1 MALEKNIRNIVDFS
15 RSSVTTSEARAR
27 RNDFSDHGVEAL
39 MNTHHPK
46 RSPQHLL
53 GLLFAHGSRTR
64 RVSLPRTSIKMSV
77 FTPSGKSAVK
87 IRV

>member
-1 MALEKNIRNIVDFS
+1 MALEKNILNIVDFS
-15 RSSVTTSEARAR
+15 RAAVSSSEVYDR
-27 RNDFSDHGVEAL
+27 RVSNGSGFEDL
-39 MNTHHPK
+39 LNTHHPK

-64 RVSLPRTSIKMSV
+64 RVSLPRTAIKMSV